1 MAKLDWQKAVQKSV
15 IQMQDSEDRAM
26 KTHRVDVY
34 KMKMLQIDKGI
45 IVFGKHKGK
54 PLETLT
60 TGYLKW
66 LTQNVSSNKWTHKTL
81 EQAKTIIKQRQTTQK
96 VGGPVSNTAEQKV

>member
-15 IQMQDSEDRAM
+15 IQMQNSEDRAL
-26 KTHRVDVY
+26 KTHRIDLY

-54 PLETLT
+54 QLETLT

-66 LTQNVSSNKWTHKTL
+66 LLENVSSNKWTHKH
-81 EQAKTIIKQRQTTQK
+81 
-96 VGGPVSNTAEQKV
+96 